1 MLMFPGGGRYI
12 YFLHVSY
19 FFQDLVEGEETYTV
33 EKLWGLGPIK
43 KEPQVEKPD
52 DVVNFERYKVGL
64 MN

>member
-1 MLMFPGGGRYI
+1 M
-12 YFLHVSY
+12 SY

-43 KEPQVEKPD
+43 KEPLVEKPD

-64 MN
+64 MK